1 MNKDY
6 ISKLLRS
13 KNTVFTFKDISLI
26 WEETDKNL
34 AKKRVYRYIRAGK
47 LYPIRRGIYAKDK
60 DYDRLE
66 LATNIFTPS
75 YVSLETVLAQEGVV
89 FQHYDQIFVVSYLT
103 REIICDGQTYVFRR
117 MRSLI
122 LANVLGIEQKG
133 NRSVATLERA
143 FLDTLYLNKDY
154 HFDNLAPLDPN
165 QILELLPL
173 YRNKA
178 MAARLRSYRCRR
190 CGHPFIEHTRM
201 EVVRKPGVAQ
211 SNPVHGCNAR
221 NCDCLDFEGS

>member
-34 AKKRVYRYIRAGK
+34 AKKRIYRYVRAGK

-66 LATNIFTPS
+66 LATKIITPS
-75 YVSLETVLAQEGVV
+75 YVSLETVLAREGVV
-89 FQHYDQIFVVSYLT
+89 FQHYDQVFVVSYLT
-103 REIICDGQTYVFRR
+103 REIVCDGQTYVFRR

-154 HFDNLAPLDPN
+154 HFDNLGPLDPN

-178 MAARLRSYRCRR
+178 MAGRLRSYRCRR
-190 CGHPFIEHTRM
+190 CGHPFIEHSRM
-201 EVVRKPGVAQ
+201 EVVRKPGVTQA
-211 SNPVHGCNAR
+211 NHVHGCDAK

>member
-1 MNKDY
+1 MIKDY
-6 ISKLLRS
+6 LSKLLRS
-13 KNTVFTFKDISLI
+13 KNTVFTFKDICLI

-34 AKKRVYRYIRAGK
+34 AKKRIYRYAKAGK

-66 LATNIFTPS
+66 LATRIFTPS
-75 YVSLETVLAQEGVV
+75 YVSLETVLAREGVV
-89 FQHYDQIFVVSYLT
+89 FQHYDHIFVVSYLT
-103 REIICDGQTYVFRR
+103 REIICDGQTYVFRK
-117 MRSLI
+117 MRNLI

-133 NRSVATLERA
+133 NCAAATLERA
-143 FLDTLYLNKDY
+143 FLDMLYLNKDY
-154 HFDNLAPLDPN
+154 HFDNLAPLDPDK
-165 QILELLPL
+165 ILELLPL

-190 CGHPFIEHTRM
+190 CGHPFIEHSRM
-201 EVVRKPGVAQ
+201 EVVRKSGVAPA
-211 SNPVHGCNAR
+211 NPVHGCNAR